1 MVDQIMLPPRYNAGT
16 NRMMNVTPMPMFW
29 LFVL

>member
-1 MVDQIMLPPRYNAGT
+1 MVDQIMLPPTYSAGT
-16 NRMMNVTPMPMFW
+16 SSRMNVTPMPMFW